1 MRHARASKGP
11 TFPQTKA
18 PVTWTHLPSAT
29 ARSCRRW
36 RQIKQHTAPPMA
48 GFAAGGLATVL
59 VVGEPSSARQVP
71 SRASLCD
78 SRTKAP
84 LVTPVVELG
93 AGARRWFRHSSA
105 RDASTCLCLWERRE
119 TSAPGGAERRRL
131 CSAKSHQSP
140 PPTACEREG
149 SFLSKQYNNYF
160 SECWQFGQ
168 YHVLCKCRPRE
179 REKRAR
185 AGAPLPP
192 ARGGARRAR
201 GVWCTPGAGSDGL

>member
-18 PVTWTHLPSAT
+18 KVTWTHLPSAT

-119 TSAPGGAERRRL
+119 TGTRRGRDGVSAQPSVAPAHRL
-131 CSAKSHQSP
+131 RGRDLS
-140 PPTACEREG
+140 T
-149 SFLSKQYNNYF
+149 FVSKQYNNYF

-168 YHVLCKCRPRE
+168 YHVT
-179 REKRAR
+179 
-185 AGAPLPP
+185 
-192 ARGGARRAR
+192 
-201 GVWCTPGAGSDGL
+201 V